1 MGHAIGQHHEQS
13 RADRDDHVIMNWA
26 NINGG
31 TGNINMQKFNTHDYN
46 PYVYQSVLQ
55 YALTVRISFSKKQID
70 ASVKERLQTL
80 LVLSEE
86 ICKRVFCNKQIYHH
100 LLFQTDKLL

>member
-46 PYVYQSVLQ
+46 PYDYQSVLQ
-55 YALTVRISFSKKQID
+55 YSLTVRISFNNKHIY
-70 ASVKERLQTL
+70 ASVKERPQTL
-80 LVLSEE
+80 LVPS
-86 ICKRVFCNKQIYHH
+86 
-100 LLFQTDKLL
+100 